1 MTPLKRFQ
9 FLLKLIRTFSVKTAA
24 LLTFFCSL
32 VLFLPNAEA
41 KKIEGKADNF
51 LDSIDSVHNISKP
64 IAYFDSEIGLNLI
77 GGSAYIRNEVTDI
90 NPIHASLPSLSIG
103 CGGID
108 FTGGALNVV
117 SGENMKKTLKNITK
131 SAGTH
136 LFVLALEASSPI
148 ESSVMARLQH
158 WQNQLN
164 SININSCEIGTS
176 LAEGLWPKGTSA
188 SEYICAQASEK
199 QKFFAD
205 RIEAK
210 HGCRDRS
217 SKGFQ
222 KATKAAEEAGILL
235 ENFNLAW
242 EVIKKPSLSDTKNFV
257 SNEDKQDLYLN
268 ISGTLISKTGKKGNE
283 PVFEF
288 FEPKAEKALNMLIQG
303 GTLQNAYRFNTK
315 EPLDIQ
321 QNQSIK
327 IAIGEKRRIL
337 ESLKKLSKKIAT
349 ERTRGENR
357 TSLDDEQIK
366 IIETTSFPI
375 SSLMALM
382 AQWSGRIESEHVSLD
397 ECAEIIAFERVSSYL
412 EEIVEKLLSY
422 SRALE
427 AKQFDTEK
435 VHSYQESLEDV
446 LAMISRRK
454 LENYQ
459 KMSQKQKV
467 IQFLLDIDRD
477 LKTPEGGK

>member
-1 MTPLKRFQ
+1 MNPIKNIH
-9 FLLKLIRTFSVKTAA
+9 FLTKLLRGLFSRLGAA
-24 LLTFFCSL
+24 FTLTCSL
-32 VLFLPNAEA
+32 IFFLSSLEA
-41 KKIEGKADNF
+41 KKIEEKVDHF
-51 LDSIDSVHNISKP
+51 LDSIDSVHNVSHP
-64 IAYFDSEIGLNLI
+64 ASYFDSEIGLNLT

-90 NPIHASLPSLSIG
+90 NPIHTSLPSLSVG

-117 SGENMKKTLKNITK
+117 FGEDMKKTLKNILK
-131 SAGTH
+131 SSGTH
-136 LFVLALEASSPI
+136 LFKLALEASSPI
-148 ESSVMARLQH
+148 ESSVMTTLQH

-164 SININSCEIGTS
+164 AININSCEIGTS
-176 LAEGLWPKGTSA
+176 LAEGLWPRGTNA

-199 QKFFAD
+199 QSLFKD

-210 HGCRDRS
+210 HGCRDRN
-217 SKGFQ
+217 SKGFREAKQ
-222 KATKAAEEAGILL
+222 TAEDAGILL
-235 ENFNLAW
+235 EDFNLAW
-242 EVIKKPSLSDTKNFV
+242 EVIKKPSLSDTKTFV
-257 SNEDKQDLYLN
+257 ANEDKQDLYLN
-268 ISGTLISKTGKKGNE
+268 VSGTLISKMGKKE
-283 PVFEF
+283 EQPSFEF
-288 FEPKAEKALNMLIQG
+288 FEPKAEQALNVLIRG
-303 GTLQNAYRFNTK
+303 GVLTKAYRFNTSDS
-315 EPLDIQ
+315 L
-321 QNQSIK
+321 SIK
-327 IAIGEKRRIL
+327 ENQNIKVTTGEKNRIL
-337 ESLKKLSKKIAT
+337 ESLKSLSKKIAT
-349 ERTRGENR
+349 ERTRGKQKSALTEEEI
-357 TSLDDEQIK
+357 T
-366 IIETTSFPI
+366 IIETTTFPI

-397 ECAEIIAFERVSSYL
+397 ECAEIIAFERVALYL

-446 LAMISRRK
+446 LAMINRRK
-454 LENYQ
+454 IENYH